1 MLCSDNVVLCMLA
14 KFCKDSIFALAAKYH
29 FSSHVVLISSMTF
42 VRQRFRSY
50 FYDLLQFLRECVFFC
65 ILLRSVLRFI
75 FMFAIRYLITV
86 FMLPM
91 TMTMIV

>member
-65 ILLRSVLRFI
+65 ILLRSAFLYFI
-75 FMFAIRYLITV
+75 SARK
-86 FMLPM
+86 
-91 TMTMIV
+91 